1 MYVMYIITLKAY
13 LFSIQFAQLIFA
25 INKMLDDLSFMCAEE
40 IQAEEKCSACTDFL
54 KMGSADA
61 DKNSFGCVANIIW
74 LDNTFQNQNIFQVRN
89 QGYLDN
95 NINVYNLLQVNQY
108 ELQIC
113 ETLRTKRKCMR
124 CS

>member
-1 MYVMYIITLKAY
+1 
-13 LFSIQFAQLIFA
+13 
-25 INKMLDDLSFMCAEE
+25 
-40 IQAEEKCSACTDFL
+40 
-54 KMGSADA
+54 MGSADA

-113 ETLRTKRKCMR
+113 DLCVVVKVYVILLVV
-124 CS
+124 SH